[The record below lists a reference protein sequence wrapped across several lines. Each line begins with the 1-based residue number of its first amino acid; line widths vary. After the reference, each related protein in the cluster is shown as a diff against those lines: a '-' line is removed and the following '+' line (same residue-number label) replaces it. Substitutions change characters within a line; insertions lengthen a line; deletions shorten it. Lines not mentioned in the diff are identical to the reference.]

1 MKKQLLLPALLV
13 LVLISSFSPE
23 FEFTDLKV
31 TVRNELG
38 NLESGATVSLYT
50 KKEDYE
56 KSANAVASQ
65 TTDEKGNV
73 FFKKLSPISYYLTA
87 EKGDR
92 NNFGAGEKTDTLKLN
107 RINKVTVIISE

>member
-1 MKKQLLLPALLV
+1 MKKLPLLPALL
-13 LVLISSFSPE
+13 LLILTSSFTAQIV
-23 FEFTDLKV
+23 FTDLKV

-38 NLESGATVSLYT
+38 NLESGAKVSLYI

-56 KSANAVASQ
+56 KSVNPVVTQ

-73 FFKKLSPISYYLTA
+73 FFKKLSPISYYLSA
-87 EKGDR
+87 VKGDR
-92 NNFGAGEKTDTLKLN
+92 DNSDAGERTDTLKLN

>member
-1 MKKQLLLPALLV
+1 MKKQLLLPAFLV
-13 LVLISSFSPE
+13 LILISSFTTQLS
-23 FEFTDLKV
+23 FVDLKV

-38 NLESGATVSLYT
+38 NLESGAKVSLYKT
-50 KKEDYE
+50 KEDYE
-56 KSANAVASQ
+56 KSVNAVASQ
-65 TTDEKGNV
+65 TTDDKGNV

-92 NNFGAGEKTDTLKLN
+92 NNFDAGEKTDTLKLN

>member
-1 MKKQLLLPALLV
+1 MKKKLVIPAFLFLILICSFTAQFV
-13 LVLISSFSPE
+13 L
-23 FEFTDLKV
+23 TDLKV

-38 NLESGATVSLYT
+38 NLETGVKVSLYKT
-50 KKEDYE
+50 KEDYE
-56 KSANAVASQ
+56 KSVNAVGTQ
-65 TTDEKGNV
+65 TTDAKGNA
-73 FFKKLSPISYYLTA
+73 FFEKLSPISYYLTA